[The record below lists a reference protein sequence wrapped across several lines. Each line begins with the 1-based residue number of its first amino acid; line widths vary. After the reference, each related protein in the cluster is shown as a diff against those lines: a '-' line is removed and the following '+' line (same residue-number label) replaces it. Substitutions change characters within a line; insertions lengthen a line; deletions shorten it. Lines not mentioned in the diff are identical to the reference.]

1 MNLQTRA
8 AASHPLHGAE
18 DAFMRPGGF
27 EGIQPAGLQLCC
39 DVAPGQPRQSVLF
52 FFFFFFFCEGRY
64 KDWESVLGERRH
76 AAVLG
81 DGMTRSGT
89 PGALPDASH
98 LVAFVAAPP
107 SDPNLLSLPRSF
119 LIDQLTVRISVFDMR
134 DAPVTDSPAAPAA
147 EPPPAP
153 AAGPP
158 PAVQAAPGTPAAG
171 DGTHPAAEPA
181 PTAAPALGRP
191 AAVGVAVMAAG
202 GSPGP
207 LPAPAQ
213 APRPPAAH
221 PSGPPTPSTAGSGP
235 PAPSPASAA
244 LSPSSPGMADGQAWW
259 RRPQLV
265 EAPDGPNSL
274 PAVLRTIQD
283 AQNRRLSPYP
293 RAGVGANPQGWGP
306 DSTPIGGTFSP
317 PEAEPA
323 TLAAPPGAHQGSP
336 SGTPH
341 QEQQG
346 PSRAPTSP
354 QAGSTGRWWRQPDAF
369 TRHHQPLDPTS
380 ARGGPTLTQPPP
392 QAPPTGTAGHHG
404 PGGDGGP
411 ELPPQLAPSAG
422 WAARG
427 PPPQLAAHSP
437 TAQAASPPHQPP
449 PGPSTAPGLGLPTA
463 ELDVLRAASLI
474 TATPSLAAGYH
485 DQFVDYFAACPHPA
499 CSSIAFQ
506 AVLRKLFLRHHPRL
520 ESPELVDPRPVVVA
534 FCRRALHQ
542 LDLSPPAPL
551 GVMELDALLLRENH
565 SCPHGPHGARM
576 CSPRCWQ
583 RPNPPWSPP
592 SKLRPAIAALPAH
605 F

>member
-1 MNLQTRA
+1 MFVGPRPRRLPVAALHAAPQGPPRCAASTGQLPRSARYAASLTASLPASVRARKQAPGGATTSWEIAPAQQLPAWRAEVQRELPGTALSSELHTGDRRVAPKLMLGA
-8 AASHPLHGAE
+8 AAPREAADEAVWEAWCNAAVQAAMNASPGTFVSINLLGQGRHRGVVLNPAPGLRAENAAGAFLRRSSLPVDFQGTTIEVAVQPYYNLARPHSHKLLIKGLPGTYALEGVTGALLSC
-18 DAFMRPGGF
+18 
-27 EGIQPAGLQLCC
+27 AGLAATPSQ
-39 DVAPGQPRQSVLF
+39 GQDLV
-52 FFFFFFFCEGRY
+52 
-64 KDWESVLGERRH
+64 VGE
-76 AAVLG
+76 VLG
-81 DGMTRSGT
+81 DGMTHSGT

-158 PAVQAAPGTPAAG
+158 PAVQAAPGAPAAG

-274 PAVLRTIQD
+274 PAVLWTIQD

-317 PEAEPA
+317 PAAEPA

-346 PSRAPTSP
+346 P
-354 QAGSTGRWWRQPDAF
+354 F
-369 TRHHQPLDPTS
+369 
-380 ARGGPTLTQPPP
+380 
-392 QAPPTGTAGHHG
+392 
-404 PGGDGGP
+404 
-411 ELPPQLAPSAG
+411 
-422 WAARG
+422 
-427 PPPQLAAHSP
+427 
-437 TAQAASPPHQPP
+437 
-449 PGPSTAPGLGLPTA
+449 
-463 ELDVLRAASLI
+463 
-474 TATPSLAAGYH
+474 
-485 DQFVDYFAACPHPA
+485 FF
-499 CSSIAFQ
+499 
-506 AVLRKLFLRHHPRL
+506 
-520 ESPELVDPRPVVVA
+520 
-534 FCRRALHQ
+534 
-542 LDLSPPAPL
+542 
-551 GVMELDALLLRENH
+551 
-565 SCPHGPHGARM
+565 
-576 CSPRCWQ
+576 
-583 RPNPPWSPP
+583 
-592 SKLRPAIAALPAH
+592 
-605 F
+605 